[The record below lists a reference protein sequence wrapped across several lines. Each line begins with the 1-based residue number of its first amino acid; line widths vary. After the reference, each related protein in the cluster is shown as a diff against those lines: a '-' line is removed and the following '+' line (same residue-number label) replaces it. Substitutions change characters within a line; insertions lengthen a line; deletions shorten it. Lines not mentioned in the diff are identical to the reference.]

1 MMNKKKTVGL
11 AMTTVLLAGVLTAC
25 SGNGNNG
32 NSGNSGSAENKGAA
46 TNGAA
51 AANNGAAPSADPGKI
66 DTSKKVELVWYVLGD
81 SHKDSPQVQ
90 EEINKMLEKDIN
102 ATIKLNFTTWND
114 WQTKYNLL
122 LTSGEKVDMVF
133 ASTWADYYKFADQG
147 AFKDL
152 TDLIPTYMPETWKTV
167 PKQDWTEAT
176 VQGKIFAVPSTYP
189 EYTPDGL
196 VYREDWRKELNV
208 PEIKDLDSI
217 EAYLE
222 AVKTQKK
229 VTPIN
234 GKAWNE
240 VFTLFKAYEGYEQIG
255 GDSGVI
261 VAKSYD
267 TPRDII
273 NYAETPE
280 FEQFVKRMKTWS
292 EKGFWTSDTLS
303 SQKEAGDALKAGTGG
318 AYWRNAPGAG
328 GFIVDAEKANKGAA
342 QYGYFPFTRFHNY
355 AMPTLSVNNAMAIP
369 KSSKNPERSLMALEK
384 IRTDERYFDLLTYGI
399 KDLDYN
405 LSEDGKLVITPPK
418 GKENDKTFKNYGITS
433 WGWRVESLIK
443 EEQAGGWKQF
453 PTLLEEFKAE
463 SKPNIFSP
471 IVMDYKP
478 VKSQQAAVNQVIQQY
493 GMPLMMGL
501 VPNVDK
507 ALETYRKQ
515 LKAAGVD
522 QVMDYVK
529 EQANKYYDE
538 KGIQ

>member
-1 MMNKKKTVGL
+1 MSKKTIGL
-11 AMTTVLLAGVLTAC
+11 LMTTALLATALAGC
-25 SGNGNNG
+25 SGNGNGNG
-32 NSGNSGSAENKGAA
+32 SGGSEANANAGAAANSGSGEAKA
-46 TNGAA
+46 
-51 AANNGAAPSADPGKI
+51 I

-81 SHKDSPQVQ
+81 GHADSPKIQDQ
-90 EEINKMLEKDIN
+90 INAMLEKDIN

-147 AFKDL
+147 AFKELNDL
-152 TDLIPTYMPETWKTV
+152 LPTYMPETWKAV
-167 PKQDWTEAT
+167 PKQDWDEAT
-176 VQGKIFAVPSTYP
+176 VNGKIYAVPSTYP

-217 EAYLE
+217 EAYLD

-240 VFTLFKAYEGYEQIG
+240 VFTLFKAYHGYEQIG

-267 TPRDII
+267 APRDIV

-292 EKGFWTSDTLS
+292 QKGFWTSDTLS

-328 GFIVDAEKANKGAA
+328 GFIVDAEKTNKGTDYA
-342 QYGYFPFTRFHNY
+342 YFPFTRFHGY
-355 AMPTLSVNNAMAIP
+355 AMPTLSVNNAMAVP
-369 KSSKNPERSLMALEK
+369 KSSKNAERSLMALEK
-384 IRTDERYFDLLTYGI
+384 IRTDSRYFDLLTYGI
-399 KDLDYN
+399 QDTHYS
-405 LSEDGKLVITPPK
+405 LSDDGKLAISPPK
-418 GKENDKTFKNYGITS
+418 GKENDKNFKGYGITS
-433 WGWRVESLIK
+433 WGWRVTSLAK
-443 EEQAGGWKQF
+443 EQQAGGWTEF
-453 PTLLEEFKAE
+453 PALMEEFKAE
-463 SKPNIFSP
+463 SKPNIFAP
-471 IVMDYKP
+471 IIMDYKP

-501 VPNVDK
+501 VPDVDK

-522 QVMDYVK
+522 QVLAYVQ
-529 EQANKYYDE
+529 EQANAYFDE